1 MALSTPTRTKRREPA
16 KYEQTNYAEALSVKA
31 PPVYGEVPVM
41 DRNIPAKTSDRR
53 GAISTSSSGFNKRD
67 DKDRKPGTRVP
78 FHEPDPDRLAKAEAL
93 RQAILAQ
100 ERRRWG
106 SQERDPCKINRQPAP
121 AKAVLHG
128 AAAAASS
135 LPDVPVDKVWPHY
148 TCLEESAAVRG
159 ERDGVVLFFGS
170 AVQAQTAMTG
180 RTNNGKNIANAA
192 SGITRGAYGWK
203 WTRLRRSPT
212 GPKSQPVRGRGGK

>member
-1 MALSTPTRTKRREPA
+1 MAITEHERAGRVARGYKSPTSGVMLDYHTHERLDT
-16 KYEQTNYAEALSVKA
+16 
-31 PPVYGEVPVM
+31 PVM

-53 GAISTSSSGFNKRD
+53 GAISTTGSGFNKRD

-100 ERRRWG
+100 EQRRG
-106 SQERDPCKINRQPAP
+106 GTGAYAHKPIKPKAP
-121 AKAVLHG
+121 AHRYYGTAV
-128 AAAAASS
+128 SS
-135 LPDVPVDKVWPHY
+135 LPDVPVDKVWPRY

>member
-1 MALSTPTRTKRREPA
+1 MALKDPAPFYDTRTAYAASA
-16 KYEQTNYAEALSVKA
+16 K
-31 PPVYGEVPVM
+31 PPVLEDTPVM
-41 DRNIPAKTSDRR
+41 DR
-53 GAISTSSSGFNKRD
+53 GEHSTNPETRVGFTIKHVTTLGSGFNKRD

-93 RQAILAQ
+93 RQSILAQ

-106 SQERDPCKINRQPAP
+106 SQERDLGKINRQPAP

-128 AAAAASS
+128 AAAASS
-135 LPDVPVDKVWPHY
+135 LPDVPVGKVVPGY
-148 TCLEESAAVRG
+148 TCLPAVASVRG
-159 ERDGVVLFFGS
+159 EREAVVLFFESGVL
-170 AVQAQTAMTG
+170 AQAAMTG
-180 RTNNGKNIANAA
+180 VRENTGKNVANAA
-192 SGITRGAYGWK
+192 AGITRGAYGWN

>member
-1 MALSTPTRTKRREPA
+1 MALKYPA
-16 KYEQTNYAEALSVKA
+16 PFYGTTTAFDAYAK
-31 PPVYGEVPVM
+31 PPVAGETPVM
-41 DRNIPAKTSDRR
+41 DRAAPAYGASNR
-53 GAISTSSSGFNKRD
+53 GHLATTGSGFNKRD

-100 ERRRWG
+100 EQRRG
-106 SQERDPCKINRQPAP
+106 GTGVYAHKPIKPKAP
-121 AKAVLHG
+121 SHRYYG
-128 AAAAASS
+128 AAVST
-135 LPDVPVDKVWPHY
+135 LPDVPVDKVWPRY
-148 TCLEESAAVRG
+148 DCREESAAVSG
-159 ERDGVVLFFGS
+159 ERDGVVLFFES
-170 AVQAQTAMTG
+170 AVKAQTAMTG

-192 SGITRGAYGWK
+192 AGITRGAYGWK

>member
-1 MALSTPTRTKRREPA
+1 MALSTPTRTKRREPV
-16 KYEQTNYAEALSVKA
+16 KYEQTNYAEALSGKA

-53 GAISTSSSGFNKRD
+53 GLTSTASSGFNKRD

-78 FHEPDPDRLAKAEAL
+78 FHEPDPDRIAKAEVL

-100 ERRRWG
+100 EQRRG
-106 SQERDPCKINRQPAP
+106 GTGAYAHKPIKPKAP
-121 AKAVLHG
+121 AHRYYGTAV
-128 AAAAASS
+128 SS
-135 LPDVPVDKVWPHY
+135 LPDVPVDKVWPRY
-148 TCLEESAAVRG
+148 DCREESAAVSG
-159 ERDGVVLFFGS
+159 ERDGVVLFFES
-170 AVQAQTAMTG
+170 AVKAQTAMTG

-192 SGITRGAYGWK
+192 AGITRGAYGWK

>member
-1 MALSTPTRTKRREPA
+1 MALKDPAPFYNTTVAFAATPPPLSDAALPVFDRGALKKPEEP
-16 KYEQTNYAEALSVKA
+16 
-31 PPVYGEVPVM
+31 
-41 DRNIPAKTSDRR
+41 RR
-53 GAISTSSSGFNKRD
+53 GSYTSKDLTAINKRD

-100 ERRRWG
+100 EQRRG
-106 SQERDPCKINRQPAP
+106 GIGAYAHKPIKPKAP
-121 AKAVLHG
+121 AHRYYGTAV
-128 AAAAASS
+128 SS
-135 LPDVPVDKVWPHY
+135 LPDVPVDKVWPRY

-180 RTNNGKNIANAA
+180 RTNNGKNVANAA

>member
-1 MALSTPTRTKRREPA
+1 MAHDWNNRRAAEP
-16 KYEQTNYAEALSVKA
+16 
-31 PPVYGEVPVM
+31 EVPVI
-41 DRNIPAKTSDRR
+41 DRGRVQSQNPATRDGFQARAVAATS
-53 GAISTSSSGFNKRD
+53 TGFNRRD

-100 ERRRWG
+100 EQRRG
-106 SQERDPCKINRQPAP
+106 GTGAYAHKPIKPKAP
-121 AKAVLHG
+121 AHRYYGTAV
-128 AAAAASS
+128 SS

-180 RTNNGKNIANAA
+180 RTNNGKNVANAA

>member
-1 MALSTPTRTKRREPA
+1 MAIKDYEREGRLPRGVGDRRGRVMRDLE
-16 KYEQTNYAEALSVKA
+16 TNA
-31 PPVYGEVPVM
+31 PMDTPVM
-41 DRNIPAKTSDRR
+41 DRGEHSRSPTTRAGLLTHV
-53 GAISTSSSGFNKRD
+53 STARSGFNKRD

-78 FHEPDPDRLAKAEAL
+78 FHEPDPDRIAKAEAL

-100 ERRRWG
+100 EQRRG
-106 SQERDPCKINRQPAP
+106 GTGAYAHKPIKPKAP
-121 AKAVLHG
+121 AHRYYG
-128 AAAAASS
+128 ATVSS
-135 LPDVPVDKVWPHY
+135 LPDVTVDKVWPHY